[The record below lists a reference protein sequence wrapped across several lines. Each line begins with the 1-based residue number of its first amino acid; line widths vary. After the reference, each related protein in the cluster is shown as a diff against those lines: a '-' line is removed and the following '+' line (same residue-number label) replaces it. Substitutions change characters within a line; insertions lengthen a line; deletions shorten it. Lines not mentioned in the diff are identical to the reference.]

1 MTNLPGVGWFFL
13 RYGGLIVGFVA
24 FLVGVFFIFQGL
36 IQQREII
43 EKDSRISVWFL
54 AQTEIEF
61 LRFTEALKAYELA
74 PGPDTARTANERFE
88 VFWSRLPPLLAGSQ
102 TADLRSIEGVVSSTR
117 GMIEVLERLEPDMY
131 RLLPFDAS
139 VQIGRAHV

>member
-1 MTNLPGVGWFFL
+1 MTNLRDLGWFFL
-13 RYGGLIVGFVA
+13 RYGVLIVGFVA

-43 EKDSRISVWFL
+43 EKESRISVWFL

-88 VFWSRLPPLLAGSQ
+88 VFWSRSEEHTSELQSLMSFSYDDFCLNKKKTTKTIHEAK
-102 TADLRSIEGVVSSTR
+102 R
-117 GMIEVLERLEPDMY
+117 
-131 RLLPFDAS
+131 
-139 VQIGRAHV
+139 